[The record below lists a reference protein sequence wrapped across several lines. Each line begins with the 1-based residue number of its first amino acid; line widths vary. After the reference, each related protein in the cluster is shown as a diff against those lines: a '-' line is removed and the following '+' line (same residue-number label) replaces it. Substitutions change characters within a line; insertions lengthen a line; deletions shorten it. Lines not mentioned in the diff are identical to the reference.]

1 MSKRVSLS
9 PIYFSKWGGG
19 QEQLQLRTYK
29 LQQFYSLINEDIPN
43 HEHQY
48 SYSFLIAWVVECLFV
63 ELHNDYSFFH
73 FTTDCYAF
81 VVVFVSNFKNLF
93 EVFL

>member
-48 SYSFLIAWVVECLFV
+48 SYSFLIA
-63 ELHNDYSFFH
+63 
-73 FTTDCYAF
+73 
-81 VVVFVSNFKNLF
+81 
-93 EVFL
+93 